1 MEEGVNGCTIDKDF
15 FDKELIINVKSHQGQ
30 LDIQFGKQVRK
41 LYTCF
46 KDAYFPV
53 LSTKSFLGM
62 TARNTDQMKDIDLNV
77 MKVINQDPNQYRDDV
92 EDIASRA
99 ANAKITEEPE
109 VVNKAKE
116 SARAMAES
124 YKADR
129 LREEQQQI
137 YTDDLEQDSVDIIE
151 RYENSIRRQTDFMK
165 NSIANIG
172 PKDSV
177 NEMMFKMIEQT
188 KHVNTKLA
196 DFLNS
201 ET

>member
-99 ANAKITEEPE
+99 ANSKITDEPE

-129 LREEQQQI
+129 LREEQQ
-137 YTDDLEQDSVDIIE
+137 
-151 RYENSIRRQTDFMK
+151 
-165 NSIANIG
+165 
-172 PKDSV
+172 
-177 NEMMFKMIEQT
+177 
-188 KHVNTKLA
+188 
-196 DFLNS
+196 
-201 ET
+201 